1 MPLGDTTSA
10 YPRLAARHF
19 TKRSYSMKRYAAMLL
34 AGLVAACGGGGDGG
48 GPSPTPPPPFS
59 TPIPTGSTE
68 RFEESDSKVT
78 LSGAWAATDGR
89 WGWSNGAAVSSSEP
103 GAKASLTFTGT
114 AVRWIGAR
122 GQNMGKAKVSI
133 DGVPVKDVDLFI
145 LPTDEVRTNVLTI
158 YGLSSG
164 SHTLTIEVVSG
175 TVVVDAFE
183 TNPKTSVSHWQE
195 TDPSATYSAGWTQ
208 ADSSVAWSGSGVST
222 PPDAPLTAQQTST
235 ADETVTVPF
244 RGTSISWI
252 GSKGPDG
259 GIATV
264 QIDGGTPVEVDTY
277 SPTLKVQEA
286 LFTSGALSDGN
297 HTLTVKAT
305 GTKNAASGGTR
316 ITVDAFD
323 VMTPAIRAEEDNAFI
338 SYNGFWDRNV
348 ARVFSEGVALRAQN
362 AGASVTFTF
371 TGTSVSWIGARK
383 SSGGGTANVYLDG
396 AFVRTVTLRETYPT
410 EAYQATIFR
419 VDGLASGRH
428 ELKIV
433 AAGDGHVYVDAF
445 DVHP

>member
-1 MPLGDTTSA
+1 
-10 YPRLAARHF
+10 
-19 TKRSYSMKRYAAMLL
+19 MKRYTALLL

-68 RFEESDSKVT
+68 LFEESNAKVT

-89 WGWSNGAAVSSSEP
+89 WGWSGGAAVSSSEP
-103 GAKASLTFTGT
+103 GAKASLAFTGT

-122 GQNMGKAKVSI
+122 GKNMGKARVSV
-133 DGVPVKDVDLFI
+133 DGVPVKDVDLVI
-145 LPTDEVRTNVLTI
+145 LPTDEVRTNVLTV

-164 SHTLTIEVVSG
+164 SHTLTIEVISG

-195 TDPSATYSAGWTQ
+195 TDPSATYSAGWAQ
-208 ADSSVAWSGSGVST
+208 ADSSIAWSGSGVST
-222 PPDAPLTAQQTST
+222 PPDAALTAQETS
-235 ADETVTVPF
+235 AAGETVTVSF
-244 RGTSISWI
+244 RGSSISWI
-252 GSKGPDG
+252 GYKGPDG

-264 QIDGGTPVEVDTY
+264 QIDGGTPEEVDTY
-277 SPTLKVQEA
+277 SATLKVQEA
-286 LFTSGALSDGN
+286 LFTSDALTDGP
-297 HTLTVKAT
+297 HTLTITTT
-305 GTKNAASGGTR
+305 GNKNPASSGTR
-316 ITVDAFD
+316 IAVDAFD
-323 VMTPAIRAEEDNAFI
+323 VMTPAIRAEEDNPFI
-338 SYNGFWDRNV
+338 TYSGFWDRNT
-348 ARVFSEGVALRAQN
+348 ARVFSEGAAFRAQN
-362 AGASVTFTF
+362 AGASATFTF

-396 AFVRTVTLRETYPT
+396 TFVRTVTLRETYPT

-419 VDGLASGRH
+419 IDGLTSGRH

>member
-1 MPLGDTTSA
+1 
-10 YPRLAARHF
+10 
-19 TKRSYSMKRYAAMLL
+19 MLL

-48 GPSPTPPPPFS
+48 SPSPTPPPPFS
-59 TPIPTGSTE
+59 TPIPTGSTA
-68 RFEESDSKVT
+68 RFEESDPEVALT
-78 LSGAWAATDGR
+78 GAWTATDTR
-89 WGWSNGAAVSSSEP
+89 WGWSGNAAVSSSEP

-122 GQNMGKAKVSI
+122 GKNMGKARVSV
-133 DGVPVKDVDLFI
+133 DGVPVKDVDLVI

-158 YGLSSG
+158 YGLGSG

-183 TNPKTSVSHWQE
+183 TNPKTTVSHWQE
-195 TDPSATYSAGWTQ
+195 TDPGASYSAGWTQ

-222 PPDAPLTAQQTST
+222 PPDVPLTAQQTS
-235 ADETVTVPF
+235 AAGETVTVPF

-252 GSKGPDG
+252 GYKGPDG

-277 SPTLKVQEA
+277 SATMKVQEA
-286 LFTSGALSDGN
+286 LFTSDALADGN
-297 HTLTVKAT
+297 HTLTITAT
-305 GTKNAASGGTR
+305 GNKNAASGGTR
-316 ITVDAFD
+316 IAVDAFD
-323 VMTPAIRAEEDNAFI
+323 VRTPAIRAEEHNAFI
-338 SYNGFWDRNV
+338 TYSGFWEPNT
-348 ARVFSEGVALRAQN
+348 ARVFSEGAALRAHD
-362 AGASVTFTF
+362 AGASASFTF

-383 SSGGGTANVYLDG
+383 SSGGGTASIYLDG
-396 AFVRTVTLRETYPT
+396 TFVRTVTLRETYPT

-419 VDGLASGRH
+419 VDGLSSGQH
-428 ELKIV
+428 TLTIV